1 MNNIEINNC
10 LGTLKPGFSTYSGA
24 ALKKIFDSHKVSH
37 ILPFQSTDEEGP
49 QHEKFIDNRKH
60 FSIAGVQEKL
70 SLRLERNKLR
80 LTRDGEFGQYLLK
93 PIPRDIKK
101 VSQVPAN
108 EHLTTQ
114 IAKQVFDM
122 ATAEC
127 CLIFF
132 DNGKPAFLSRRFDV
146 KADGTKYLQEDFA
159 SVAGKTNE
167 NSGDDFKYDFDY
179 LALGN
184 LIRKNVNA
192 ADIELEKYFKCIVFN
207 YLFSNGDAHL
217 KNFSLLESATG
228 DYILSPAYDLLCTR
242 IHVPET
248 SDFALKGGL
257 SPNAKKNNSY
267 LTLGYYG
274 YDDFYDFGIELGL
287 KEVRVKKIMTLM
299 TTEHPLLVELIQNSF
314 LNTEIKP
321 EYISLYKQRLARLS
335 KSLRKENE
343 VKVEEVQVSEISEAA
358 E

>member
-1 MNNIEINNC
+1 MLRIEINNC
-10 LGTLKPGFSTYSGA
+10 LGTLKPGFITYSGA
-24 ALKKIFDSHKVSH
+24 ALKKIFNSHKVSH

-49 QHEKFIDNRKH
+49 QHEKFIDNRTH

-80 LTRDGEFGQYLLK
+80 LTREGETGQYLLK

-114 IAKQVFDM
+114 IAKQVYDI

-146 KADGTKYLQEDFA
+146 KPDGTKFLQEDFA
-159 SVAGKTNE
+159 SIAGKTNE
-167 NSGDDFKYDFDY
+167 NSGDDFKYDYDY
-179 LALGN
+179 LALGQ

-192 ADIELEKYFKCIVFN
+192 ADIEIEKYFKRVVFN

-228 DYILSPAYDLLCTR
+228 DYVLSPAYDLLCTR

-257 SPNAKKNNSY
+257 SPNAKSKRSY
-267 LTLGYYG
+267 QTLGYYG
-274 YDDFYDFGIELGL
+274 YDDFYDFGIELGIKPL
-287 KEVRVKKIMTLM
+287 RVKRIMDLM
-299 TTEHPLLVELIQNSF
+299 TTDHPLVHELIANSY
-314 LNTEIKP
+314 LNAEIKP
-321 EYISLYKQRLARLS
+321 EYLSLYKQRLEKISNSVRDNTLKEALARMQLDS
-335 KSLRKENE
+335 T
-343 VKVEEVQVSEISEAA
+343 AA

>member
-1 MNNIEINNC
+1 MNSNEIKNC

-37 ILPFQSTDEEGP
+37 ILPFQSSDEEGP

-70 SLRLERNKLR
+70 SLRLDRNKLR
-80 LTRDGEFGQYLLK
+80 LTREGEFGQYLLK

-114 IAKQVFDM
+114 IAKQVFDIT
-122 ATAEC
+122 TAEC

-146 KADGTKYLQEDFA
+146 KRDGTRLLQEDFA

-167 NSGDDFKYDFDY
+167 NSGDDFKYDYDY
-179 LALGN
+179 LSLGN

-192 ADIELEKYFKCIVFN
+192 ADIELEKYFKLVVFN

-257 SPNAKKNNSY
+257 SPYATKNNSY
-267 LTLGYYG
+267 STLGYYG
-274 YDDFYDFGIELGL
+274 YDDFFDFGIELGL
-287 KEVRVKKIMTLM
+287 KEVRVKKIMTLL
-299 TTEHPLLVELIQNSF
+299 TTEHHLLYELIQNSF

-321 EYISLYKQRLARLS
+321 EYISLYKQRLAKLS

-343 VKVEEVQVSEISEAA
+343 VVVEVAQAAEISEAG